1 MLCFFFL
8 KKFEASNDDQVKS
21 MCVDEV
27 TKFLYDSHHV
37 ALVKDMLLASDLK
50 FVFPIEF
57 GGDDGQTYET
67 SNL

>member
-1 MLCFFFL
+1 
-8 KKFEASNDDQVKS
+8 